1 MEGVATELYAV
12 LLLVQKD
19 HVDPAVEFLRD
30 AAKVTDEQL
39 QSSFDR
45 PGDE

>member
-1 MEGVATELYAV
+1 MATELYAV
-12 LLLVQKD
+12 LRLVRTD

-30 AAKVTDEQL
+30 ASKVTDEQL
-39 QSSFDR
+39 RSSFDR